1 MLQCTTDIAACEPCG
16 ACTWLCGT
24 SITTIQPQPLSNKG
38 FPAPLACSSTS
49 HQMRLAARMLII
61 LLCGSALTACAT
73 SGQETAGRQ
82 STKQTAAVAPQS
94 DLDRLIASHASAYG
108 VPESL
113 IRRVVARES
122 NYNPAARNGPNLGLM
137 QIRHDTARTMGYRGE
152 PAGLL
157 DADTNL
163 RYAVKYLR
171 GAYIVADRNEDR
183 AIALYQRGYYYD
195 AKRRGLLVE
204 TGLRAS

>member
-1 MLQCTTDIAACEPCG
+1 
-16 ACTWLCGT
+16 
-24 SITTIQPQPLSNKG
+24 
-38 FPAPLACSSTS
+38 
-49 HQMRLAARMLII
+49 MRLAARMLII

-82 STKQTAAVAPQS
+82 STKQTAAVAPKS